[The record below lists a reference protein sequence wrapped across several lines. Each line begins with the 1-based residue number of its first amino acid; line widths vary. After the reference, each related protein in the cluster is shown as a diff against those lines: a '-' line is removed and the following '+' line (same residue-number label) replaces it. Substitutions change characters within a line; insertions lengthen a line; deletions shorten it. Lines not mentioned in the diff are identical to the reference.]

1 MVQLVYPILFMFFKV
16 LPLLI
21 FASAFSN
28 EIIETKY
35 KGFNISF
42 PRNEQITVTKIVDG
56 DTVHGVTSNKEKRD
70 VRFHCIDTP
79 ESVLPSKE
87 KGRRTVAQWHNG
99 ENIGEKATNHI
110 KTLIKVGDKVRLEHI
125 KDKKGEWIDKYG
137 RPLGVIWKG
146 DLNINLQMAQDG
158 YAYEVPK
165 YCSDIKYDYAIKS
178 ARDGK
183 LGLYGIDGIEKMSI
197 PDNFRKCINAGGTE
211 KSCNPTK

>member
-1 MVQLVYPILFMFFKV
+1 MVQLVYLIHFMFFKV

-42 PRNEQITVTKIVDG
+42 PRNENIRITEITDG
-56 DTVHGVTSNKEKRD
+56 DTVKGITESGNKHD
-70 VRFHCIDTP
+70 FRFHCIDTP
-79 ESVLPSKE
+79 ESLMRSKGT
-87 KGRRTVAQWHNG
+87 KVAQWHNG
-99 ENIGEKATNHI
+99 ENIGKKATNYLE
-110 KTLIKVGDKVRLEHI
+110 KFIKVGDKVRLEHI

-158 YAYEVPK
+158 YAYEIPE

-178 ARDGK
+178 ARSGK
-183 LGLYGIDGIEKMSI
+183 LGLYGIDGIEKLPI
-197 PDNFRKCINAGGTE
+197 PDIFRKCIYAGGTQD
-211 KSCNPTK
+211 SCNPTK

>member
-1 MVQLVYPILFMFFKV
+1 MVQLVYPILFMFFKI

-21 FASAFSN
+21 FASAFA
-28 EIIETKY
+28 EEMITTQY
-35 KGFNISF
+35 KGFNVTF

-56 DTVHGVTSNKEKRD
+56 DTVHGVTSNKEKRE

-79 ESVLPSKE
+79 ESVLPSKGT
-87 KGRRTVAQWHNG
+87 KVAQWHNG
-99 ENIGEKATNHI
+99 ENIGKKATNYLE
-110 KTLIKVGDKVRLEHI
+110 KFIKVGDKVRLEHI
-125 KDKKGEWIDKYG
+125 KDKKGKWIDQYG

-158 YAYEVPK
+158 YAYEIPE

-178 ARDGK
+178 ARSGK
-183 LGLYGIDGIEKMSI
+183 LGLYGIDGIEKLPI